1 MFKHAKKGVT
11 AIAAAIALAGSL
23 TACGSGGESGG
34 ADAGVLRIAW
44 ENPGSLDPVKS
55 ISGADLPV
63 QYTIYDALLDY
74 DPESLELKPS
84 LAESW
89 EFTSPTKLDLKLR
102 EGVTFHDG
110 TIFDADAVKFN
121 LERSQEEGS
130 TSAAE
135 LEGVVGIEVVGTHEV
150 VLDLAKPNAE
160 LLATLAGKPGLM
172 VSPKAANAGTL
183 EERPVGAGPFEFVS
197 ARNGAQIVVK
207 KYDGYWNADMKR
219 ADRIEFN
226 IMALGA
232 TPVNALLTDQVDV
245 IFKPPFQDLKTIKS
259 DSRYEVSEPLTMQTD
274 RIYVN
279 AKLAPFDDVRVRQAL
294 TYAVDREALLKTIY
308 GGTGETAWTI
318 FSTNHWANNADIV
331 PDQTHDVEKARQLL
345 SDAGHGGGIK
355 VKMITRNDPVASR
368 MAEVLQAQLAEAG
381 IDLELVPLDKSEATT
396 KFIEEQKV
404 PLSLSAASGRVGA
417 ADTLTA
423 YYGADAYLNAGKFDI
438 PGLQSALDGARA
450 SDDRDAQ
457 LPYLL
462 EAQKLIA
469 DAAIGVELVH
479 PPYAAA
485 MAKDVKGYTPSIVTI
500 PKFATIYR
508 EQ

>member
-1 MFKHAKKGVT
+1 MFKRARKGTV
-11 AIAAAIALAGSL
+11 AAAAAVALVGALA
-23 TACGSGGESGG
+23 ACGSDGDSGG
-34 ADAGVLRIAW
+34 SDASVLRIAW

-74 DPESLELKPS
+74 DPETLELKPA

-89 EFTSPTKLDLKLR
+89 EFTTPTTLDLTLR
-102 EGVTFHDG
+102 DDVKFQDG
-110 TIFDADAVKFN
+110 TDFDAEAVKFN
-121 LERSQEEGS
+121 IERSQQEGS

-135 LEGVVGIEVVGTHEV
+135 LKGVVGVEVVDTHEV
-150 VLDLAKPNAE
+150 VLDLDKPNAE

-172 VSPKAANAGTL
+172 VSPKAAQADTL
-183 EERPVGAGPFEFVS
+183 GEHPVGAGPFEFVS
-197 ARNGAQIVVK
+197 ARNGAEIVVK
-207 KYDGYWNADMKR
+207 KYDGYWNSDLKR
-219 ADRIEFN
+219 ADRIEFK

-232 TPVNALLTDQVDV
+232 TPVNALLTGQVDL
-245 IFKPPFQDLKTIKS
+245 IFKPPFQDLKTIKA
-259 DSRYEVSEPLTMQTD
+259 DSRFQVSEPLTMQSD
-274 RIYVN
+274 RIYIN

-294 TYAVDREALLKTIY
+294 NYAVDRDALLKTIY

-318 FSTNHWANNADIV
+318 FSSNHWADNADIV
-331 PDQTHDVEKARQLL
+331 PDQTHDVAKAKQLL
-345 SDAGHGGGIK
+345 AEAGHAGGIK

-423 YYGADAYLNAGKFDI
+423 YYGADAYLNAGKYDI
-438 PGLQSALDGARA
+438 PGLQAALDGARA

-462 EAQKLIA
+462 EAQRLIA

-485 MAKDVKGYTPSIVTI
+485 MTKEVKGYTPSIVTI